1 MKNMEFS
8 RKNLEALKNRVA
20 VVALATGVAFI
31 GTGCGKE
38 KTDDTTEVGYNLIAD
53 SGRTSGL
60 YSYVINGEG
69 LESEKYL
76 FDDDF
81 VKLMKVSEREVYNN
95 DNSTTAFFRKNIKMV
110 WPDCFKLDNHPAVA
124 GAFDMHMELE
134 KMTSTNMTSFVVVN
148 SSMTAKHDIDPGI
161 QFLINGQKEINKGD
175 TLASTAIYYDGEL
188 VAYQQTGAGSD
199 SQNVIDAT
207 VGNVDVALQT
217 VSEYGLLTE
226 TEIVDYQEFSEIEN
240 DLAYNNSYKKSK

>member
-20 VVALATGVAFI
+20 VVALATVVAFM

-95 DNSTTAFFRKNIKMV
+95 DNSTTAFFRKNIILK
-110 WPDCFKLDNHPAVA
+110 
-124 GAFDMHMELE
+124 
-134 KMTSTNMTSFVVVN
+134 
-148 SSMTAKHDIDPGI
+148 
-161 QFLINGQKEINKGD
+161 INI
-175 TLASTAIYYDGEL
+175 I
-188 VAYQQTGAGSD
+188 
-199 SQNVIDAT
+199 I
-207 VGNVDVALQT
+207 
-217 VSEYGLLTE
+217 
-226 TEIVDYQEFSEIEN
+226 
-240 DLAYNNSYKKSK
+240 